1 VMKKSKTYFCIA
13 TLLVVAGLIFL
24 AFALTHPEASFKVD
38 IGLLYLFYAMYILL
52 IIFLYLVGIIKKC
65 HDRKNIFHNKK

>member
-1 VMKKSKTYFCIA
+1 MMKKSKTYFCIA

-52 IIFLYLVGIIKKC
+52 IIFLYLV
-65 HDRKNIFHNKK
+65 RKLQVQVGHVHGRTS